1 MFCLFFSLFFLLLWA
16 VILLDH
22 CDIFRIRFWYVSVGF
37 FFSFFFLFFL
47 FFLELG
53 IISFS
58 LFMLLLLL
66 FFFFFKF
73 SHLKL
78 HDNVFL
84 GCFIFR
90 PYVIKLEQYEVVSK
104 RFLSASPF
112 FSTFEIEL
120 EFWKVDQQFD
130 STPFSIFRMVVKKVA
145 NFFMNF

>member
-22 CDIFRIRFWYVSVGF
+22 CDIFRIRFWYVSVAFFSPF
-37 FFSFFFLFFL
+37 FFFFFFF
-47 FFLELG
+47 FFG
-53 IISFS
+53 IRYNIFPSVYVIITT
-58 LFMLLLLL
+58 
-66 FFFFFKF
+66 FFFFKF

>member
-1 MFCLFFSLFFLLLWA
+1 MIFFGYGFGTCQLPFFPL
-16 VILLDH
+16 
-22 CDIFRIRFWYVSVGF
+22 
-37 FFSFFFLFFL
+37 FFSFFSFFL
-47 FFLELG
+47 GIRYNIFLSVYV
-53 IISFS
+53 IITT
-58 LFMLLLLL
+58 
-66 FFFFFKF
+66 FFFVFKF

-120 EFWKVDQQFD
+120 EF
-130 STPFSIFRMVVKKVA
+130 
-145 NFFMNF
+145 

>member
-1 MFCLFFSLFFLLLWA
+1 MIFFGYGFGTCQLPFFLLFFS
-16 VILLDH
+16 
-22 CDIFRIRFWYVSVGF
+22 
-37 FFSFFFLFFL
+37 FFSFFFGIRYNIFL
-47 FFLELG
+47 SVYV
-53 IISFS
+53 IITT
-58 LFMLLLLL
+58 

-120 EFWKVDQQFD
+120 EF
-130 STPFSIFRMVVKKVA
+130 
-145 NFFMNF
+145 